1 MLETGELGCE
11 FSADDGREGGS
22 DEGSRT
28 CCELVS
34 NVNDSDRAGAGKIT
48 LELGE
53 CVGDKN
59 AKDEAMDSEGEAVR
73 DEGLEGVA
81 LFFSSCHSDT
91 KWSTGAYSFP

>member
-1 MLETGELGCE
+1 
-11 FSADDGREGGS
+11 
-22 DEGSRT
+22 
-28 CCELVS
+28 
-34 NVNDSDRAGAGKIT
+34 
-48 LELGE
+48 LGE

-73 DEGLEGVA
+73 DDGLEGVA